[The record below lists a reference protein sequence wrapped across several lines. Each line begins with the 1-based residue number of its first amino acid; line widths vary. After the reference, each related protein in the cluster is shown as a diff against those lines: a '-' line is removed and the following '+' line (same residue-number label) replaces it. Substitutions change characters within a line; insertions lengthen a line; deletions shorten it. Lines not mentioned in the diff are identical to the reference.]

1 MTRSL
6 FLVLT
11 LLSLI
16 WGGSFYFIKILLP
29 DFGPWSIAF
38 LRSCFG
44 FITIVIV
51 MLLLKKPF
59 GLKQIA
65 WIPMVTMALINTA
78 IPWAFIAFSET
89 RLTSSMA
96 SVLNATTPLWT
107 LTIGILFFKAVSG
120 RMQWLG
126 MLIAFLGIVV
136 LLDINPVSLVSVDVI
151 GFICMLLATCC
162 YAIGTQLS
170 KRLPGNLSMYQ
181 ITLGTL
187 LSTMVGSGS
196 LAFALESFSFAPL
209 AAPGSFGAVM
219 GIGVIG
225 SGIAYILYYYLVQK
239 GGPEV
244 ASLVTYLIPASA
256 IVWGYLFLNE
266 EITWNLLAGTI
277 LIVGG
282 VFLTGKKTNLPASK
296 ATMDA

>member
-1 MTRSL
+1 VSRSL
-6 FLVLT
+6 FLVLA

-16 WGGSFYFIKILLP
+16 WGGSFYFVKILLP

-38 LRSCFG
+38 LRSSFG

-51 MLLLKKPF
+51 MILLKKPF
-59 GLKQIA
+59 GLRQIA
-65 WIPMVTMALINTA
+65 WLPMVTMALINTA

-120 RMQWLG
+120 RAQWLG
-126 MLIAFLGIVV
+126 MLIAFLGIIV

-151 GFICMLLATCC
+151 GFVCMLLATCS
-162 YAIGTQLS
+162 YAIGAQLS

-181 ITLGTL
+181 ITFGTL
-187 LSTMVGSGS
+187 LSTMIGSGS

-209 AAPGSFGAVM
+209 VSPGTFGAVM

-239 GGPEV
+239 GGPEI

-266 EITWNLLAGTI
+266 EVTWNLLAGTI

-282 VFLTGKKTNLPASK
+282 VFLTGKKTKMSTSQV
-296 ATMDA
+296 TMDA

>member
-1 MTRSL
+1 MTRTL
-6 FLVLT
+6 FLVLA

-16 WGGSFYFIKILLP
+16 WGGSFYFVKILLP

-38 LRSCFG
+38 LRSFFG

-120 RMQWLG
+120 RMQWFG

-187 LSTMVGSGS
+187 LSTMVGSGI
-196 LAFALESFSFAPL
+196 LAFAWESFSFAPL
-209 AAPGSFGAVM
+209 AEPSSIGAVL
-219 GIGVIG
+219 GIGVMG
-225 SGIAYILYYYLVQK
+225 SGIAYILYYYLVRK
-239 GGPEV
+239 GGPEI

-282 VFLTGKKTNLPASK
+282 VFLTGKKAKLPVSK
-296 ATMDA
+296 VPMDV